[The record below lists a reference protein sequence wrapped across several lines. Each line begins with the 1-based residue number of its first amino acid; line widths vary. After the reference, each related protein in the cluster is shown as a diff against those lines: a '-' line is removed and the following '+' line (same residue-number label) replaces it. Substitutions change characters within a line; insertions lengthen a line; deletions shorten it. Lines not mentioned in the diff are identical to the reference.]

1 MDFNENQLQNL
12 SYDIMKLKDY
22 SAHKL
27 CFDHMVYDFKDK
39 YSDKLWF
46 PSCLLHFLS
55 INPKYNNFINH
66 LIFK

>member
-22 SAHKL
+22 STYKL

-39 YSDKLWF
+39 YSNKLWF
-46 PSCLLHFLS
+46 HSCLSHFLS

-66 LIFK
+66 VIFK